1 MFKKVFINPV
11 VGEVENPRLSNYKIK
26 FKSGFGFEN
35 RKLVITYVC
44 VYLKTEN
51 QKRNGK
57 KRNGKKRKGA
67 RACGRRKRTV
77 KLLRIASQ
85 LDSA

>member
-1 MFKKVFINPV
+1 MLEKLKIQDFPITKLNPKVV
-11 VGEVENPRLSNYKIK
+11 LD
-26 FKSGFGFEN
+26 
-35 RKLVITYVC
+35 
-44 VYLKTEN
+44 LKTEN